1 MFIVLVQVR
10 VRPEWL
16 DRFAAAISENARV
29 SPRVEPGC
37 VRFEVSQVADD
48 PCAWVFHEVYVSRD
62 AWLRHRESPHF
73 LAYQQVASEA
83 LLERAVTELR
93 PVEPPTISRASGVV
107 TG

>member
-1 MFIVLVQVR
+1 MVQVR

-16 DRFAAAISENARV
+16 ERFTAAIRENARV

-37 VRFEVSQVADD
+37 VRFEVSQVVDD
-48 PCAWVFHEVYVSRD
+48 PCAWVFVEVYDSRD

-83 LLERAVTELR
+83 LTERHVTELR
-93 PVEPPTISRASGVV
+93 PVEPPTVARAAGVV